1 MSRELTARSPD
12 LARLVADGYL
22 LRVIDD
28 ALLVVEGVPYVTT
41 ARTVDH
47 ASLVMVLTLRGDV
60 ATKPADHVAYWT
72 GSTPC
77 TAEGV
82 SLSDKLGAGGS
93 GSVGPFSPVLM
104 FSAKA
109 DYQDYQ
115 HKVETYVEYL
125 EREARKV
132 QPGATAR
139 QANGDG

>member
-1 MSRELTARSPD
+1 MSRELIARSPD
-12 LARLVADGYL
+12 LARLVAGGFS

-28 ALLVVEGVPYVTT
+28 ALLVIENVPYVTT
-41 ARTVDH
+41 AGTVDH

-82 SLSDKLGAGGS
+82 GLTDKLGAAGS

-104 FSAKA
+104 FSAKT

-125 EREARKV
+125 EREARKI

-139 QANGDG
+139 RVIGDG